1 MFAQTIGKYHINRTI
16 GSGAYGTV
24 VEATDRVLNRTV
36 ALKVLR
42 SGGPTVSSMKT
53 HLREAQAL
61 ARLRHPNIVTIF
73 DLGQEGEH
81 TYLAMEHVVGE
92 SLAARLR
99 QGALAPADALAI
111 ARQLADALATAHQAG
126 VVHADI
132 KPANVIL
139 DLGSRP
145 LLVDFGLA
153 RLSGRIDS
161 QGTLG
166 SMAEDGIANSGK
178 GTLSYMAP
186 ELFIGAE
193 PDCRSDIFS
202 FGALLF
208 EMLSGHRAFAAANDG
223 AVMQRIINGR
233 PDPLPDLCPG
243 LPADLHCLVE
253 HMLAPEPTARPASMA
268 LVRDRLDALAG
279 IAPVKGLRRWR
290 QRSAG
295 LLAWLRPFRRTMVVA
310 GLAGGLSAAL
320 LLAAGGDLLPD
331 PPPPSLQSMIT
342 EGIGQLIHFQDKG
355 AINAAVATFQ
365 NVLSRDPQN
374 AAATAGLSLALFMRF
389 TAQHPDPVILK
400 QADAAARLA
409 FSLDDQLAL
418 AHVAVAWAETHA
430 DNRAAAYARFQ
441 SALTLEKG
449 NILALAGLA
458 LLYQRDGRLDDA
470 MATHREGIEQ
480 HPEQPIF
487 YDGLGEIHFKRAEY
501 AQAEAMFRKSVEL
514 APDNPL
520 GYANLSAAQHMQGR
534 TSDAV
539 ITVQQGLRV
548 GPNREL
554 YNNLGTYLYFLGQY
568 PQAAEAFERLLK
580 LEGSSQHYM
589 IWGNLG
595 DAYRWTAGRE
605 EEARNAYRLAVH
617 HLEAKLQV
625 RPSDPELNVKAALYH
640 AKLQEPA
647 PTLAALDRAL
657 TAPTPSILFDAAV
670 ANEILGRREQALALL
685 LLSKNAGYAQ
695 DEIDH
700 EPELARLRLD
710 RRYQQSL
717 IDGEQHDK

>member
-42 SGGPTVSSMKT
+42 SGGATVSSMKT

-61 ARLRHPNIVTIF
+61 ARLQHPNIVTIF

-81 TYLAMEHVVGE
+81 TFLAMEHVAGE

-99 QGALAPADALAI
+99 QGAFAPADALAI
-111 ARQLADALATAHQAG
+111 ARQLADALATAHKAG

-139 DLGSRP
+139 DLESRP

-166 SMAEDGIANSGK
+166 SMAEDGIINSGK

-233 PDPLPDLCPG
+233 PDPLSDICPG
-243 LPADLHCLVE
+243 LPADLYRLVE
-253 HMLAPEPTARPASMA
+253 HMLAPEPTARPVSMA

-279 IAPVKGLRRWR
+279 IAPTRASIGRLPSRLFARLRPLRRI
-290 QRSAG
+290 
-295 LLAWLRPFRRTMVVA
+295 FVVA
-310 GLAGGLSAAL
+310 GLVGGLSGAL
-320 LLAAGGDLLPD
+320 ILAAGRDLLPNL
-331 PPPPSLQSMIT
+331 PPRSLQSMIT
-342 EGIGQLIHFQDKG
+342 EGMSQLDHFQAKG
-355 AINAAVATFQ
+355 ATDAAVATFQ
-365 NVLSRDPQN
+365 KVLARDPQN
-374 AAATAGLSLALFMRF
+374 AAATAGLSLALLRRYTMQR
-389 TAQHPDPVILK
+389 PDPVILK

-409 FSLDDQLAL
+409 LSLDDQLAL
-418 AHVAVAWAETHA
+418 AHVAVAWAESYAT
-430 DNRAAAYARFQ
+430 NKAAAYDRFQ

-449 NILALAGLA
+449 NALALEGLA
-458 LLYQRDGRLDDA
+458 RLYEQDGRLDDA
-470 MATHREGIEQ
+470 AATNREGIER
-480 HPEQPIF
+480 HPDNPIF
-487 YDGLGEIHFKRAEY
+487 YDGLGTIHFEQADY
-501 AQAEAMFRKSVEL
+501 AQAETLFRKSVEM
-514 APDNPL
+514 APDNPV

-539 ITVQQGLRV
+539 LTVQQGLRI
-548 GPNREL
+548 GPNRGL

-568 PQAAEAFERLLK
+568 PQAAEAFEKLLK
-580 LEGSSQHYM
+580 LEGNSQHFL

-595 DAYRWTAGRE
+595 DAYRWTAGKE
-605 EEARNAYRLAVH
+605 EEARNAYRLALH
-617 HLEAKLQV
+617 HLGARLQAH
-625 RPSDPELNVKAALYH
+625 PSDPGLNVKAALYH
-640 AKLQEPA
+640 AKLQEPTPA
-647 PTLAALDRAL
+647 VAALDLAL
-657 TAPTPSILFDAAV
+657 AAPTPAILFDAAV
-670 ANEILGRREQALALL
+670 VTEILGRREQALALL
-685 LLSKNAGYAQ
+685 LQCRGAGYAQ
-695 DEIDH
+695 EEIDH

-717 IDGEQHDK
+717 IDGEQNDK